1 MPNERR
7 LLKLATNL
15 AECLPQATAYGT
27 CVSNQAERIT
37 KDACAD
43 EFSKLLDC
51 VKKQVISLKISPFI
65 DFVSFLFR
73 FTS

>member
-7 LLKLATNL
+7 VLKLAASL

-27 CVSNQAERIT
+27 CVSKQAERIT

-51 VKKQVISLKISPFI
+51 VKKQKAKAK
-65 DFVSFLFR
+65 
-73 FTS
+73 